1 MLRYVDQWCCR
12 ACPEFRASNF
22 SKAQHLEF
30 FFFHII
36 CRGEFWALFAS
47 LLQRLETSEDADR
60 QLSCSCDRAWLGQ
73 RQKLSQRYQRE
84 SHTTFDG
91 DQRAEQRQVQDYP
104 EYGFPLLQDANNTDL
119 LFPMPA
125 CHGYVIAEK
134 SIEELQ
140 EYMTSGNLTSVQLT
154 TCYLQRQFQTH
165 DYLKYVLIICKTS
178 ETVLTAAQRYP

>member
-22 SKAQHLEF
+22 SKAQHPEF

-84 SHTTFDG
+84 SQTRLLMVINELNRDRYRIIRNMDSLCCRMPTT
-91 DQRAEQRQVQDYP
+91 
-104 EYGFPLLQDANNTDL
+104 
-119 LFPMPA
+119 
-125 CHGYVIAEK
+125 
-134 SIEELQ
+134 
-140 EYMTSGNLTSVQLT
+140 
-154 TCYLQRQFQTH
+154 
-165 DYLKYVLIICKTS
+165 LICCS
-178 ETVLTAAQRYP
+178 LCQHVTAT